1 MIYLDNAST
10 TKPYK
15 EVLDI
20 YNKYSENNFFNPSS
34 IYKAG
39 KNNFFLEEKIKENIL
54 KLLFLKNKKIIF
66 TSSATEANNLAILG
80 FLQSKRNK
88 KYHILTTKIEH
99 KSILN
104 VFKKLENVGFEVT
117 YLNVNKYGE
126 IDLEELENN
135 IKENTIFASIMT
147 VNNELGN
154 IINIKG
160 ISEVLKK
167 HNVVLHS
174 DAAQSFLKTDLKLLQ
189 YPNMLTISSHKIHG
203 LKSIAALI
211 IDNDIQISPILIG
224 GGQEYNLRSSTID
237 IPLIASFYKAIEISL
252 IKYNNELENIKVLHD
267 FSIKNIKENKNLIL
281 NSFPLNNNY
290 FIVNFSTINKV
301 KASVLIEYLSS
312 NDIYV
317 SSTSACNSKKEEPS
331 YVVES
336 IYNDLDRA
344 SNTIRIS
351 FTYENSVSELEYF
364 FKKLNEGI
372 NNHLWR

>member
-331 YVVES
+331 YVVKS

>member
-1 MIYLDNAST
+1 
-10 TKPYK
+10 
-15 EVLDI
+15 
-20 YNKYSENNFFNPSS
+20 
-34 IYKAG
+34 
-39 KNNFFLEEKIKENIL
+39 
-54 KLLFLKNKKIIF
+54 
-66 TSSATEANNLAILG
+66 
-80 FLQSKRNK
+80 
-88 KYHILTTKIEH
+88 
-99 KSILN
+99 
-104 VFKKLENVGFEVT
+104 
-117 YLNVNKYGE
+117 
-126 IDLEELENN
+126 
-135 IKENTIFASIMT
+135 MT

-154 IINIKG
+154 ILNIKE

-167 HNVVLHS
+167 HNIVLHS

-252 IKYNNELENIKVLHD
+252 IKYKNELENIKVLHD

-301 KASVLIEYLSS
+301 KASVLIEYLSN

-331 YVVES
+331 YVAES

-351 FTYENSVSELEYF
+351 FTYDNSVSELEYF

>member
-104 VFKKLENVGFEVT
+104 VFKKLESDGFEVT
-117 YLNVNKYGE
+117 YLNVNKYGG
-126 IDLEELENN
+126 IDLEELENS

-154 IINIKG
+154 IINIKE

-167 HNVVLHS
+167 HNIVYLGLIFH
-174 DAAQSFLKTDLKLLQ
+174 L
-189 YPNMLTISSHKIHG
+189 YSH
-203 LKSIAALI
+203 I
-211 IDNDIQISPILIG
+211 IL
-224 GGQEYNLRSSTID
+224 YNL
-237 IPLIASFYKAIEISL
+237 
-252 IKYNNELENIKVLHD
+252 
-267 FSIKNIKENKNLIL
+267 
-281 NSFPLNNNY
+281 
-290 FIVNFSTINKV
+290 
-301 KASVLIEYLSS
+301 
-312 NDIYV
+312 
-317 SSTSACNSKKEEPS
+317 
-331 YVVES
+331 
-336 IYNDLDRA
+336 
-344 SNTIRIS
+344 
-351 FTYENSVSELEYF
+351 
-364 FKKLNEGI
+364 
-372 NNHLWR
+372 

>member
-104 VFKKLENVGFEVT
+104 VFKKLENDGFEVT

-126 IDLEELENN
+126 IDLEELENS

-154 IINIKG
+154 IINIKE

-167 HNVVLHS
+167 HNIVLHS

-317 SSTSACNSKKEEPS
+317 SSTSACNSKKEELS